1 MPWVEVNT
9 VDLRHAFVKRAMR
22 EEMPFKQLCTEFN
35 ITPKTGYKWRKQY
48 DKLGLSGLVDASRR
62 PRTCSS
68 GLPEDVVCRLI
79 SIKQAHEAWGPAKV
93 LDAFEKANP
102 ALLAPS
108 LSSVQRVLGKA
119 GLVQKRPRRRRPE
132 DCGRLVDPVEAS
144 APNVVWSMDFKGWW
158 YSSLRERVE
167 PLTVCDS
174 FSRFIL
180 QAQHVPDATTLTV
193 QRCLDA
199 LFTRYGLP
207 LVIRSDNGA
216 PFASSNAPLG
226 LTRLAVWLLSL
237 GISLDRIEPGHPEQ
251 NGRHERMHRD
261 IAMEVERR
269 VKGDLAAQQ
278 AALDVWRE
286 TYNHERP
293 HSALGMRVPAE
304 LYAPSS
310 RRYDPVL
317 TQPEYP
323 AGFCRRMV
331 SKCGCIKLKGH
342 LLLITSALGGWEVGL
357 QPIGE
362 GNFNVWFAALRIG
375 TLNAGTAK
383 FVAARAAVDYT
394 VEGGTGRKSIKRQRL
409 LLPMS

>member
-1 MPWVEVNT
+1 MPWVEVNA
-9 VDLRHAFVKRAMR
+9 VDMRHSFVKRAMR
-22 EEMPFKQLCTEFN
+22 EEMPFKHLCDEFN
-35 ITPKTGYKWRKQY
+35 ISPKTGYKWKQQY
-48 DKLGLSGLVDASRR
+48 DRLGLTGLVDASRR
-62 PRTCSS
+62 PKKCCN
-68 GLPEDVVCRLI
+68 GLPEEVVCRLV
-79 SIKQAHEAWGPAKV
+79 SIKKEHETWGPAKV
-93 LDAFEKANP
+93 LDLFKKANP

-108 LSSVQRVLGKA
+108 ISSVQRVLGKA

-132 DCGRLVDPVEAS
+132 DCGRLADPVEAT
-144 APNVVWSMDFKGWW
+144 APNVVWSIDFKGWW

-174 FSRFIL
+174 FSRFVL
-180 QAQHVPDATTLTV
+180 QAQHVPDSTTLTV

-207 LVIRSDNGA
+207 LVIRSDNGS

-237 GISLDRIEPGHPEQ
+237 GISLDRIQPGHPEQ

-286 TYNHERP
+286 TYNNERP
-293 HSALGMRVPAE
+293 HSALGMRVPAD
-304 LYAPSS
+304 LYVASS

-317 TQPEYP
+317 TQPDYP
-323 AGFCRRMV
+323 AGFCRRVV
-331 SKCGCIKLKGH
+331 SSCGCIRLNGDRP
-342 LLLITSALGGWEVGL
+342 LISSALAGWEVGL
-357 QPIGE
+357 QLQGE
-362 GNFNVWFAALRIG
+362 GTFNVWFAALRIG
-375 TLNAGTAK
+375 ILNVKDAK
-383 FVAARAAVDYT
+383 FVAARAALDYT
-394 VEGGTGRKSIKRQRL
+394 VEGGAGRKSIKRQRL